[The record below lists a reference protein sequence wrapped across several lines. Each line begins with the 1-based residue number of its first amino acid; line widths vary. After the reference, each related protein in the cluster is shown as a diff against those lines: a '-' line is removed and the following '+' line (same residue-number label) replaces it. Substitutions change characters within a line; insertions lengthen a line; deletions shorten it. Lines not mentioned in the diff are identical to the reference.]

1 MMNAA
6 LIYSFQ
12 ARVSLARAAYCWL
25 DIVLLDNPL
34 SAVDAYVGKAILENC
49 LFKGSLANWK

>member
-6 LIYSFQ
+6 LIYSLQ
-12 ARVSLARAAYCWL
+12 ARVSLAAYCL
-25 DIVLLDNPL
+25 SDIVLLDNPL